1 MQSRIR
7 SGAEASTSCF
17 SHFNCNGL
25 PRRLVPSRI
34 SKRSVIV
41 VRPAVS
47 DEDRSGDQTY
57 QKASSVPD
65 LVPVVEPGTDWREFR
80 ARLVANSRSA
90 STAAAEPASSSSSTA
105 PEGAWATTRSSFNQ
119 LEWAHELSQ
128 PEAGCLL
135 LAHPYMFREKQT
147 YFYQAVILL
156 LDHGP
161 EGSYGIILNRPTQYK
176 VSQIK
181 STVHELLSLFSDN
194 KLFMG
199 GDCGDTAMVVLTH
212 RADIEGVTQVTEGVY
227 HHNVHGAAAAV
238 AAGKADPSDFR
249 FFAQYAG
256 WAPGQLEEECKAGVW
271 FCTAASPALTLNAEL
286 NNGRS
291 MWHAVLQVMN
301 GDHARVSDIV
311 SEVERRDLRAA
322 TARLQQQQQQQ
333 QPLEQDTQEAEH
345 EQQ

>member
-7 SGAEASTSCF
+7 SGAEASTSCKAHNY
-17 SHFNCNGL
+17 SNGL
-25 PRRLVPSRI
+25 IKRPVPSRI
-34 SKRSVIV
+34 NKRFVHA
-41 VRPAVS
+41 VRQAVS
-47 DEDRSGDQTY
+47 DDDRSGDQTY
-57 QKASSVPD
+57 QKATSVPD
-65 LVPVVEPGTDWREFR
+65 FVPVVEPGTDWREFR
-80 ARLVANSRSA
+80 ARLVASSRAA
-90 STAAAEPASSSSSTA
+90 SPAAAAEPATTSSSSA

-119 LEWAHELSQ
+119 LEWAHELSK

-135 LAHPYMFREKQT
+135 LAHPYMFRERQT

-161 EGSYGIILNRPTQYK
+161 DGSYGIILNRPTQYK

-194 KLFMG
+194 RLYMG

-212 RADIEGVTQVTEGVY
+212 RDDIEGVTQVTEGVY

-238 AAGKADPSDFR
+238 AAGAAEPADFR

-256 WAPGQLEEECKAGVW
+256 WAPGQLEEECKSGVW

-286 NNGRS
+286 SNGRA
-291 MWHAVLQVMN
+291 MWHAVLQVMG

-322 TARLQQQQQQQ
+322 TARLQQQQQGMPEQEVSEA
-333 QPLEQDTQEAEH
+333 EQD
-345 EQQ
+345 QQ